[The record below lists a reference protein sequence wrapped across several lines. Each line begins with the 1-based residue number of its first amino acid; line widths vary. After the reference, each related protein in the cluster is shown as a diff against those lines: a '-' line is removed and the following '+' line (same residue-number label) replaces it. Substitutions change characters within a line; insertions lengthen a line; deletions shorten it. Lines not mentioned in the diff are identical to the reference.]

1 MLDALKP
8 YSKENGGPLTV
19 EHVWYHEGR
28 GNVIIGYTPDG
39 AEGTVAFIGSH
50 LDVVPANPETWE
62 RNPFKL
68 VVEVKHLSFFISF
81 STAFFKSPQG
91 DKLYGRGT
99 TDCLGHVA
107 LLTQLFIEL
116 AIKKPTLKREVW
128 AVLIA
133 WYVNT
138 AAASHCMDDHSPSC
152 VVRRTPPFLVLGWIS
167 C

>member
-1 MLDALKP
+1 MGEEPIQA
-8 YSKENGGPLTV
+8 GC
-19 EHVWYHEGR
+19 R
-28 GNVIIGYTPDG
+28 GKTSI
-39 AEGTVAFIGSH
+39 
-50 LDVVPANPETWE
+50 
-62 RNPFKL
+62 
-68 VVEVKHLSFFISF
+68 FFISF

-128 AVLIA
+128 AVVIA

-138 AAASHCMDDHSPSC
+138 AAACKSLHRWSFS
-152 VVRRTPPFLVLGWIS
+152 FLCSEENSTIPGVGVDQLLKNGKLEKFRNGPVYWLDSADSNPRIGQ
-167 C
+167 